1 MSNYRRAR
9 VTGASYFFSVNLA
22 RRGGDLLVVR
32 IDDLRSAFSATMA
45 QRPFVCDAMVVLPD
59 HIHAVWT
66 LPKGDADFSTRW
78 GAIKARFT
86 RAVKTDCRVGFYPTN
101 GGNDG
106 KAVGWNPTLRSPS
119 KIRKGDGGVWQRRF
133 WEHLIRDE
141 RDYRNHVEYC
151 WGNPVKHGFVERAV
165 DWPYSSIHREIAR
178 GVVSPEWAGLG
189 YKCTA

>member
-22 RRGGDLLVVR
+22 RRGGDLLVER
-32 IDDLRSAFSATMA
+32 IDDLRAAFSATMSE
-45 QRPFVCDAMVVLPD
+45 RPFVCDAMVVLPD

-78 GAIKARFT
+78 GAIKARFSMSVR
-86 RAVKTDCRVGFYPTN
+86 RAGFTPPMVVTNTQRMKMAMN
-101 GGNDG
+101 GG
-106 KAVGWNPTLRSPS
+106 VNPAL
-119 KIRKGDGGVWQRRF
+119 RKGQVGIWQKRF

-151 WGNPVKHGFVERAV
+151 WGNPVKHGFVECAV

-178 GVVSPEWAGLG
+178 GTVSVEWAGLG
-189 YKCTA
+189 RKCTA